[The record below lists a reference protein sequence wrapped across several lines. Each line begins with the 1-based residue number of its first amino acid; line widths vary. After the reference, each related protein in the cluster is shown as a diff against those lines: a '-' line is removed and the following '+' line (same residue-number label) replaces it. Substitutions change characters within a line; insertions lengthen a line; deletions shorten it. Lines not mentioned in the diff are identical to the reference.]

1 MFSAQRQIPV
11 TRVLYASRHVKF
23 IVAVEHTQ
31 EAFSVKNYFW
41 PHRRSVASSILSP
54 LLTQSPLG
62 REE

>member
-11 TRVLYASRHVKF
+11 TRVLYASRHIKF
-23 IVAVEHTQ
+23 VVVEHTQ

-62 REE
+62 HEE